1 MRCSLSVVL
10 AVGAGLV
17 AAAPHAH
24 ESRETHL
31 RTRNIIDSTT
41 IAGSYDFVIVGG
53 GLAGLVLGARL
64 SEDANHTVL
73 VLEAGGNGDEYRERI
88 DTPAYAYY
96 ESLWPTELNW
106 AFTTTPQPNANNS
119 VCPWPRGKVL
129 GGSSAINGMYLNRPG
144 EIEVNAW
151 QDMLGDMDGAEN
163 WSWES
168 MYAAMK
174 KSETFSPPVDS
185 SIQQE
190 AAITYNP
197 ASHGSQG
204 PIHMSYPGFTL
215 PLVGAWSSA
224 AINAG
229 VDNTQDAY
237 GGENWG
243 AYVATSAINP
253 ANWTRSY
260 SRSGYLDPLPPRRNY
275 GVVANAQVT
284 RILFNNTSGGNLTA
298 YAVEYA
304 LNGGDAKLTV
314 GVNKEVILAAGTV
327 GSPTVLLYSGVG
339 PKDVLDAAGVEV
351 LSDLPGVGQHL
362 QDHISVTVTWS
373 SDAET
378 AGTIYNDNSSEKND
392 PAFLSYVNSATAYV
406 NSSLLF
412 GNGVSGLQ
420 SNILGEID
428 QYIPNTSSD
437 TGVISGYKA
446 IYGTTANTI
455 LTSPIGLIE
464 LVIGLST
471 DGAIQIGANLQ
482 HPFSHGQISIN
493 SSNPLDYPVINPN
506 YLNHPAD
513 VEILREGVKLARR
526 LGETEPLAS
535 AMIKETWP
543 GSDVQTDQEWEDWL
557 RGEVFTEFHP
567 SSTCAMLPLE
577 QGGVVDANLRVYG
590 LSNVRVADAS
600 VPPMSFSAHLM
611 SSTYGLAEQASTIIR
626 GFYNQPPPSTKH
638 HNSTTNSTS
647 SSNGRSSGNGN
658 GTAIL
663 NTTNV
668 PPTINDTSSTSTN
681 SNAASSLNCWPLLM
695 TVAFLYLTSRLLL

>member
-10 AVGAGLV
+10 A
-17 AAAPHAH
+17 AAAGIALAAPSAH
-24 ESRETHL
+24 ESRNTHL
-31 RTRNIIDSTT
+31 RTRNIIDGTS
-41 IAGSYDFVIVGG
+41 IADSYDFVIVGG

-73 VLEAGGNGDEYRERI
+73 VLEAGSDGDEYRDRI

-96 ESLWPTELNW
+96 ESLWPTDLNW

-119 VCPWPRGKVL
+119 QCPWPRGKVL

-144 EIEVNAW
+144 EIEINAW

-163 WSWES
+163 WSWDA
-168 MYAAMK
+168 MFAAMK
-174 KSETFSPPVDS
+174 KSETFSPPVDA

-204 PIHMSYPGFTL
+204 PIHMSYPGFTM
-215 PLVGAWSSA
+215 PLVGAWSSTA
-224 AINAG
+224 NNAG
-229 VDNTQDAY
+229 VDDTQDPY

-260 SRSGYLDPLPPRRNY
+260 SRSGYLDPLPPRSNY
-275 GVVANAQVT
+275 DVVANAQVT
-284 RILFNNTSGGNLTA
+284 RILFSNTSGGNLTA
-298 YAVEYA
+298 HAVEYV
-304 LNGGDAKLTV
+304 LNGAGEKLTV

-339 PKDVLDAAGVEV
+339 PKDVLDAAGVTVVSE
-351 LSDLPGVGQHL
+351 LPGVGQHL

-373 SDAET
+373 TDAQT
-378 AGTIYNDNSSEKND
+378 AGTIYEANGTESTN

-406 NSSLLF
+406 NSSVLF

-420 SNILGEID
+420 SSILGEID
-428 QYIPNTSSD
+428 SYIPDTSSD
-437 TGVISGYKA
+437 TSVISGYKT
-446 IYGTTANTI
+446 IYSATANTI

-471 DGAIQIGANLQ
+471 NGSIQIGANLQ

-493 SSNPLDYPVINPN
+493 SSDPLDYPVINPN

-513 VEILREGVKLARR
+513 VEILREGVKLARV
-526 LGETEPLAS
+526 LGETEPLAGN
-535 AMIKETWP
+535 MIEETWP
-543 GSDVQTDQEWEDWL
+543 GSDVQTDEEWEDWL

-567 SSTCAMLPLE
+567 SSSCAMLPLE

-600 VPPMSFSAHLM
+600 VPPIAFSAHLM

-626 GFYNQPPPSTKH
+626 NFYDQTTSSTKH
-638 HNSTTNSTS
+638 HNSTTNSTG
-647 SSNGRSSGNGN
+647 SSNSQASSNGN

-663 NTTNV
+663 NTTNT
-668 PPTINDTSSTSTN
+668 PPTINASSSANTN
-681 SNAASSLNCWPLLM
+681 SNGAASLSCWPLS
-695 TVAFLYLTSRLLL
+695 TVALLCMAIEFLL